1 MISSP
6 PERPFRLTGPRTR
19 ILVLLAKHAYLTTG
33 HFYELL
39 KAQDDHAQ
47 RAVRRVLRDFWLLGY
62 INRKP
67 LVDYETESRFP
78 HYENVYWLSRT
89 GFELVGNG
97 RYNDEKSPRTLDHE
111 IGITNF
117 HLALA
122 KVCWEQSLTL
132 HWQQHDL

>member
-6 PERPFRLTGPRTR
+6 RERPFRLTGPRTR
-19 ILVLLAKHAYLTTG
+19 ILVLLAKYAYLTTG

-39 KAQDDHAQ
+39 EAQDDHAQ
-47 RAVRRVLRDFWLLGY
+47 RAERRVLRDFWLLGH

-78 HYENVYWLSRT
+78 RYENVYWLSRA

-97 RYNDEKSPRTLDHE
+97 SYNDEKSPRVLDHDVA
-111 IGITNF
+111 ITDF
-117 HLALA
+117 HLALLG
-122 KVCWEQSLTL
+122 VCRETPLTL
-132 HWQQHDL
+132 YW